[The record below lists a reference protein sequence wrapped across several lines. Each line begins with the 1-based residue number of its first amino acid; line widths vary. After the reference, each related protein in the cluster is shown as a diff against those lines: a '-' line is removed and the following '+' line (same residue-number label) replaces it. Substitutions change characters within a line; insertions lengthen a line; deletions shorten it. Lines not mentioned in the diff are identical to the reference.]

1 MKIDASITTNV
12 PTTFKINVG
21 VGDFLDRWSI
31 LLIKESK
38 GLDVEE
44 ELKNYTKELRPDFQD
59 WGYYLRLFEAINLEL
74 WELEDRKRKAVERYT
89 REESDVAYLI
99 TQLNDFRHDTKK
111 RADIFFNSN
120 ITEKKSH

>member
-1 MKIDASITTNV
+1 MKIDSSIVTNV
-12 PTTFKINVG
+12 PSTFKINVG

-38 GLDVEE
+38 GLDVKE

-99 TQLNDFRHDTKK
+99 TQLTDLRHETKK